1 MDAKQAAARLT
12 AIFSGHSVVFGV
24 AHFRFLSVTVK
35 LVDRGRAEVLVA
47 HLGGQADDLP
57 GIDPQCF
64 FSGFPISYHFVG

>member
-1 MDAKQAAARLT
+1 
-12 AIFSGHSVVFGV
+12 
-24 AHFRFLSVTVK
+24 
-35 LVDRGRAEVLVA
+35 LVA